1 MTDLDFNNIYVDSN
15 PWEDLLKSNTS
26 AQEKL
31 LSSTNSL
38 NNISSSK
45 SKISLKSSI
54 KLNKEINN
62 EDNRVVTINEIVN
75 LKFDELKVAKILEY
89 QYVITKHLKNNLKNL
104 ADSKEDLIKKLLW
117 LLESTKYLQEKFD
130 LSVIES
136 NKNIELNVIPRSSYK
151 FCKHN
156 YKCKYIFKD
165 KCITELCYEQ
175 HIVYNYLYNDIK
187 FLHMYIVNK
196 TDDYDLNEIQKC
208 INTVYF
214 VINHIKEELENI
226 KSINNCNLD
235 TLKCLKK
242 VN

>member
-15 PWEDLLKSNTS
+15 PWEDLLKSNTTS
-26 AQEKL
+26 QEKL

-38 NNISSSK
+38 TNMSSSK
-45 SKISLKSSI
+45 SKISLKTSI
-54 KLNKEINN
+54 KLNKENN

-75 LKFDELKVAKILEY
+75 LKFEELKVAKILEY

-104 ADSKEDLIKKLLW
+104 SDSKEDLVKKLLW
-117 LLESTKYLQEKFD
+117 LLDSTKYLQEKFG
-130 LSVIES
+130 LSVIET
-136 NKNIELNVIPRSSYK
+136 NKNLDLDVIPRSSYK

-156 YKCKYIFKD
+156 YKCKYIFKE

-187 FLHMYIVNK
+187 FLHSYIINK
-196 TDDYDLNEIQKC
+196 TDNYDLNEIQKC

-235 TLKCLKK
+235 TLKCLK
-242 VN
+242 N

>member
-1 MTDLDFNNIYVDSN
+1 MTDLDLNNIYVDSN
-15 PWEDLLKSNTS
+15 PWDELLKNKEKS
-26 AQEKL
+26 QEKL

-54 KLNKEINN
+54 KLNKDNDN

-75 LKFDELKVAKILEY
+75 LNCEELKVLKILEY

-104 ADSKEDLIKKLLW
+104 NDHREDLIKKLLW
-117 LLESTKYLQEKFD
+117 LLESTKYLQNKFD
-130 LSVIES
+130 LSIVET
-136 NKNIELNVIPRSSYK
+136 NKTIDLNIIPRSSYK
-151 FCKHN
+151 FCKYN
-156 YKCKYIFKD
+156 YKCKYVYKD
-165 KCITELCYEQ
+165 KCITESCYEQ

-187 FLHMYIVNK
+187 FLHEYISNRQ
-196 TDDYDLNEIQKC
+196 DNYELNEIQKC

-235 TLKCLKK
+235 TLKCIK
-242 VN
+242 NN